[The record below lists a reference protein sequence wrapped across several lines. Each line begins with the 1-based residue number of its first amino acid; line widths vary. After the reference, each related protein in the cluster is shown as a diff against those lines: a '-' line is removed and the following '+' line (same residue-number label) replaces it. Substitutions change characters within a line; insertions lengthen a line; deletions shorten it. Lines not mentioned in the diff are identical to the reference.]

1 MFEQALLQTPT
12 GRRPWTFF
20 AATSLEILALAVV
33 LLVPLFY
40 IAPLSPPSPPPAIRF
55 SVSLP
60 HVELVPVGKLTPQR
74 SLQRIFTPQAFT
86 APRTIPK
93 GVPAIHEAAPDIGF
107 AGISEPGALSSSS
120 LPGVIGI
127 SGTDGAAP
135 PPPIEVKQPK
145 PEPQAPMRV
154 GGKVQEAKIIKR
166 VLPKYPEIAIRTRM
180 FGKVHLIATIGKDGT
195 VKTLKIIDGP
205 AFLVSA
211 AVEAVKQWTY
221 KPTLLN
227 GEPVEVIAPV
237 EINFI
242 LSQ

>member
-20 AATSLEILALAVV
+20 AATSFEVLALVVV

-40 IAPLSPPSPPPAIRF
+40 IAPLSPPSPPAAIRF
-55 SVSLP
+55 SVPLP
-60 HVELVPVGKLTPQR
+60 HVELVPVGKITSQR
-74 SLQRIFTPQAFT
+74 NAPRVFMPHAFT
-86 APRTIPK
+86 APIRIPK

-120 LPGVIGI
+120 LPGVIGATA
-127 SGTDGAAP
+127 TDGAAP
-135 PPPIEVKQPK
+135 RPPIEIKQS
-145 PEPQAPMRV
+145 ERQAPMRV

-166 VLPKYPEIAIRTRM
+166 VLPRYPEIAIRTRM